1 MSEAENRPQPSEA
14 QPTSAVPDIETQP
27 ATSWVDW
34 AVVAAVLAVALWY
47 LYRKLWAQRGDCSG
61 CAKGK
66 SGCAVQQASK
76 AAQTKG
82 TVHVPIDRIKR
93 GPS

>member
-1 MSEAENRPQPSEA
+1 MSEAENKPQPTEA
-14 QPTSAVPDIETQP
+14 QPMSAVPDIDTQP

-34 AVVAAVLAVALWY
+34 TVVAAVLAVALWY

-76 AAQTKG
+76 SPQTRG
-82 TVHVPIDRIKR
+82 TVHVPIDRRER

>member
-1 MSEAENRPQPSEA
+1 MSEAENRAQPSEA
-14 QPTSAVPDIETQP
+14 QPTSAVPDIDTQP

-47 LYRKLWAQRGDCSG
+47 LYRKLWAKRGDCGG

-66 SGCAVQQASK
+66 SGCAVQQATRR
-76 AAQTKG
+76 AQAQEG
-82 TVHVPIDRIKR
+82 AEVRIDHIQR
-93 GPS
+93 GP